1 MSKVLIGIDTGVNTG
16 FAVAFDQGEGGQLK
30 EVESLTITRAM
41 SKVLERAEAN
51 GKENLM
57 LFIEDARLRTWFGR
71 IDSEQKKYGAGV
83 REGIGSVKRD
93 AQIWEDWCKE
103 QGLKYKMIHPAANKT
118 KTDAK
123 YFLKLTGWAKRTN
136 EHARDAAMLVFG
148 RYAKF

>member
-1 MSKVLIGIDTGVNTG
+1 MSKILIGVDTGVHTG
-16 FAVAFDQGEGGQLK
+16 FAVAIDQGKGGELQD
-30 EVESLTITRAM
+30 VGSLTITQAM
-41 SKVLERAEAN
+41 SKVLELVDVHGKAN
-51 GKENLM
+51 IM
-57 LFIEDARLRTWFGR
+57 LYIEDARLRTWFGNADAR
-71 IDSEQKKYGAGV
+71 QARSGAGV

-103 QGLKYKMIHPAANKT
+103 QGLNYKMIHPAANKT

-148 RYAKF
+148 RFAKF

>member
-1 MSKVLIGIDTGVNTG
+1 MSKVLIGVDTGVHTG
-16 FAVAFDQGEGGQLK
+16 FAVAIDQGKGGELQD
-30 EVESLTITRAM
+30 VGSLTITQAM
-41 SKVLERAEAN
+41 SKVLDLVDLHGKAN
-51 GKENLM
+51 IM
-57 LFIEDARLRTWFGR
+57 LYIEDARLRTWFGNADVR
-71 IDSEQKKYGAGV
+71 QARSGAGV

-103 QGLKYKMIHPAANKT
+103 QGLNYKMIHPAANKT

-148 RYAKF
+148 RFAKF

>member
-1 MSKVLIGIDTGVNTG
+1 MCKVLIGVDTGVHTG
-16 FAVAFDQGEGGQLK
+16 FAVAFDHGKGGELQD
-30 EVESLTITRAM
+30 VSSLTITQSM
-41 SKVLERAEAN
+41 SKVLELAN
-51 GKENLM
+51 EHGKENLK
-57 LFIEDARLRTWFGR
+57 LFIEDARLRTWFGNADAR
-71 IDSEQKKYGAGV
+71 QARSGAGV

-103 QGLKYKMIHPAANKT
+103 QGLKYQMIHPAANKT

-148 RYAKF
+148 RFAKF

>member
-1 MSKVLIGIDTGVNTG
+1 MSKVLIGIDTRVNTG
-16 FAVAFDQGEGGQLK
+16 FAVAFDQGKGGQLK

-41 SKVLERAEAN
+41 SKVLERAKEN

-103 QGLKYKMIHPAANKT
+103 QGLKYQMIHPAANKT

-123 YFLKLTGWAKRTN
+123 YFSKLTGWAKRTN